1 MRAGGKML
9 PMSTTESIWKPEVT
23 VAAVIE
29 RDGRFLLIEEETE
42 RGTLFNQPAGHLEAD
57 ETLTEAVVRETLEES
72 AHHFVP
78 EALLGVYHHTS
89 RPGTSYMRF
98 AFSGSVSGAEPGRA
112 LDSGILRH
120 VWMSAGEIR
129 ACRERHRSP
138 LVMQCVD
145 DFLAGTRYPLDIVRR
160 YAPQS

>member
-1 MRAGGKML
+1 ML
-9 PMSTTESIWKPEVT
+9 PMSTNESIWKPEVT

-42 RGTLFNQPAGHLEAD
+42 RGALFNQPAGHLEAN

-78 EALLGVYHHTS
+78 EALLGVYHHAS
-89 RPGTSYMRF
+89 RPGVSYMRF
-98 AFSGSVSGAEPGRA
+98 AFSGSVSGAEPERA

-120 VWMSAGEIR
+120 VWMGLEEIR
-129 ACRERHRSP
+129 ACRARHRSP
-138 LVMQCVD
+138 LVLQCID
-145 DFLAGTRYPLDIVRR
+145 DFLAGVRYPLDIVRR
-160 YAPQS
+160 YTPQS

>member
-9 PMSTTESIWKPEVT
+9 PMSTNESIWKPEVT

-42 RGTLFNQPAGHLEAD
+42 RGALFNQPAGHLEAN

-78 EALLGVYHHTS
+78 EALLGVYHHAS
-89 RPGTSYMRF
+89 RPGVSYMRF
-98 AFSGSVSGAEPGRA
+98 AFSGSVSGAEPERA

-120 VWMSAGEIR
+120 VWMGLEEIR

-138 LVMQCVD
+138 LVLQCIE
-145 DFLAGTRYPLDIVRR
+145 DFLAGVRYPLDIVRR
-160 YAPQS
+160 YTPQS